1 MHQNSVHG
9 VKSLKEKSIRFDF
22 NDDAAAAASGIAACV
37 EVVGYCDC
45 RLHFYSV

>member
-9 VKSLKEKSIRFDF
+9 VKSLKEKSNRFNF
-22 NDDAAAAASGIAACV
+22 NDDAAAASGIAACV